1 MNRARKEALKE
12 KIDRLEPEEHAQL
25 FQIVQ
30 RYTDNVTKT
39 QSGVLVSS
47 DTLPDEC
54 LLEMEKMVSFFMDQ
68 RKRLDTDT
76 AQRKGLWKTN

>member
-1 MNRARKEALKE
+1 MNRTRKEVLKE

-39 QSGVLVSS
+39 QTGVLVSS
-47 DTLPDEC
+47 DNLPDEC
-54 LLEMEKMVSFFMDQ
+54 LVEMETMVSFFMDQ
-68 RKRLDTDT
+68 RKRLDTDS
-76 AQRKGLWKTN
+76 AQRKLWKTN

>member
-39 QSGVLVSS
+39 QTGVLVSS

>member
-1 MNRARKEALKE
+1 MNRTRKEALKE

-39 QSGVLVSS
+39 QTGVLVSS
-47 DTLPDEC
+47 DNLPDEC
-54 LLEMEKMVSFFMDQ
+54 LVEMETMVSFFMDQ
-68 RKRLDTDT
+68 RKRLDTDS
-76 AQRKGLWKTN
+76 AQRKLWKTN